1 MSRAFQPLAVPVR
14 ALAMALIV
22 LCSAGCARFASR
34 ADVPEMPP
42 VQTFVLSNGLTVYA
56 QENRDVPLVTLD
68 MWVRVGSKDEP
79 AEMAGSSHFLEHML
93 FKGTPRLGVGEYDRR
108 IEELGGY
115 LNAATS
121 SDYTHYYLTV
131 PSEHLDRALEDM
143 ADVLVNSTV
152 DPGEVE
158 KERQVILEEIRQKQD
173 NPVGFMYDEIVRRM
187 YASGPYAGTVI
198 GTPETVT
205 AATAD
210 RLREHYRRHYAP
222 KNMAFVAVGDFD
234 GPALRDRLEELL
246 GKFDRPFQPWRDAPP
261 PTEFARE
268 SGERFVRDWRQ
279 TYFFVTFPGEAVQ
292 TLDQA
297 AAMDVAERLLTGG
310 RSARLVN
317 SLREKRHLVT
327 SISSFG
333 PSGRFP
339 GFWAFYGSCDADKT
353 DAVRTAIL
361 EEIARLR
368 REGPTEAEMRRVKRQ
383 LLTDHLYHAE
393 SNTGRASLLGYGY
406 ALFGS
411 PALLTDYPAA
421 IERTTAEQAM
431 AVLGRMTAD
440 KAALWVAGPPET
452 AESAN

>member
-1 MSRAFQPLAVPVR
+1 MNRFAFSALVRSFASAV
-14 ALAMALIV
+14 ALVV
-22 LCSAGCARFASR
+22 LLGGCAQLGQRPTL
-34 ADVPEMPP
+34 PEPPP
-42 VQTFVLSNGLTVYA
+42 VQTFQLSNGLTVYA
-56 QENRDVPLVTLD
+56 LENREVPLVTLD

-79 AEMAGSSHFLEHML
+79 AELAGSSHYLEHML

-121 SDYTHYYLTV
+121 ADYTHYYLTV
-131 PSEHLDRALEDM
+131 PSEHMDRALEDM
-143 ADVLVNSTV
+143 ADVLVNSSI

-187 YASGPYAGTVI
+187 YATGPYAGTVI
-198 GTPETVT
+198 GTPETVSAMT
-205 AATAD
+205 AEQ
-210 RLREHYRRHYAP
+210 LRDHYHRHYAP
-222 KNMAFVAVGDFD
+222 RNMAFVAVGDFD
-234 GPALRDRLEELL
+234 AAALKVRLEELL
-246 GKFDRPFQPWRDAPP
+246 GKFDRTFSPWREVTP
-261 PTEFARE
+261 PTEFARD
-268 SGERFVRDWRQ
+268 SGEVFERDWKQ
-279 TYFFVTFPGEAVQ
+279 TYFFVTFPG
-292 TLDQA
+292 TGLDSIEQA

-310 RSARLVN
+310 RTSRLVN

-353 DAVRTAIL
+353 EEVRAAIL

-368 REGPTEAEMRRVKRQ
+368 REGPTEAEMRRVRRQ
-383 LLTDHLYHAE
+383 IVTDHLYGVE
-393 SNTGRASLLGYGY
+393 SNTGRASMLGYGY
-406 ALFGS
+406 ALFGT

-421 IERTTAEQAM
+421 IERVTAEQAI
-431 AVLGRMTAD
+431 AALDVLAAD
-440 KAALWVAGPPET
+440 KAALWVAGPPV
-452 AESAN
+452 AAPAGN

>member
-1 MSRAFQPLAVPVR
+1 MKNVR
-14 ALAMALIV
+14 RPPIIPFIASALALVV
-22 LCSAGCARFASR
+22 LMLGGCARLNPRSS
-34 ADVPEMPP
+34 VPEMPP
-42 VQTFVLSNGLTVYA
+42 VQTFALSNGLTVYA
-56 QENRDVPLVTLD
+56 LENREVPLVTLD

-79 AEMAGSSHFLEHML
+79 AELAGSSHFLEHML

-143 ADVLVNSTV
+143 ADVLVNSTI
-152 DPGEVE
+152 DAGEVE
-158 KERQVILEEIRQKQD
+158 KERQVVLEEMRQKQD

-198 GTPETVT
+198 GSEETVGGVT
-205 AATAD
+205 AAQ
-210 RLREHYRRHYAP
+210 LKEHYQRHYAP
-222 KNMAFVAVGDFD
+222 KNMAFVVVGDFKTAD
-234 GPALRDRLEELL
+234 VRARLEELL
-246 GKFDRPFQPWRDAPP
+246 GKFDRPFAPWREATPA
-261 PTEFARE
+261 TEFARE
-268 SGERFVRDWRQ
+268 SGDKFERDWQQ
-279 TYFFVTFPGEAVQ
+279 TYFFLTFPGEAVL

-310 RSARLVN
+310 RTSRLVN

-333 PSGRFP
+333 PAGRHP

-353 DAVRTAIL
+353 EEVRTAIL
-361 EEIARLR
+361 EELARLR
-368 REGPTEAEMRRVKRQ
+368 REGPTDAEMRRVKRQ
-383 LLTDHLYHAE
+383 LVTDHLYQAE
-393 SNTGRASLLGYGY
+393 SNTGKASLLGYGY

-411 PALLTDYPAA
+411 PALMTDYPAA
-421 IERTTAEQAM
+421 IERVTPEQA
-431 AVLGRMTAD
+431 AAALDRMTAD
-440 KAALWVAGPPET
+440 KAALWVAGPAQAAT
-452 AESAN
+452 SAN